1 MIHIFDNALLFKPST
16 GEWQSVS
23 FSVENGVVISVGA
36 RNQLA
41 GDVVTDLKGARVIPG
56 LIDAHVHIESTL
68 LVPREFGRAVLSHGV
83 TTAVAD
89 PHEIANACGC
99 AGIDFMI
106 RDADDAPNDIFF
118 MVPSCVPATPA
129 DIGGA
134 VVTADDLKK
143 YVGNPRVLGLG
154 EMMNFPG
161 VIHDDPEVLAKL
173 ELFDHV
179 DGHAP
184 GVTGEDLCKYISHG
198 IKTDHECTA
207 AEEAREKLRHGMYIF
222 LREGDA
228 AKDVAV
234 LSSVVTPFTV
244 SRCCFCTDDRH
255 VDSLVREGS
264 IDHCIRVAVASGMP
278 LELAL
283 RMATLSAAECFGL
296 HDRGLIA
303 PGRLADF
310 CVLADSPEFRV
321 VQVYKCGV
329 LASEISTPSASAAF
343 VSPKFDCRF
352 PTAADLTLPV
362 SGIARVIGLILGEIV
377 TQNIHA
383 PVGMDGVQKVVCVD
397 RYAGRGFSV
406 GLVKGFEI
414 HAGAIAASISHDA
427 HNIIAVGAT
436 DAEILA
442 AVHAVADAGGGMAVV
457 IGDEATVLPL
467 PIAGLMT
474 DEPVEVLL
482 ERFDALTSH
491 LNRTGTFPRA
501 FVHLS
506 FLSLTVTPHLKITP
520 RGLFD
525 VDAFVDVPLF
535 L

>member
-23 FSVENGVVISVGA
+23 FSVENGVVAMVGV
-36 RNQLA
+36 RNQLT
-41 GDVVTDLKGARVIPG
+41 GDKITDLKGARVVPG
-56 LIDAHVHIESTL
+56 LIDAHAHIESTL

-83 TTAVAD
+83 TTVIAD
-89 PHEIANACGC
+89 PHEIANVAGC

-106 RDADDAPNDIFF
+106 HDAEGAPSDIFF
-118 MVPSCVPATPA
+118 MAPSCVPATPA

-134 VVTADDLKK
+134 VITAADLKK
-143 YVGNPRVLGLG
+143 YVGSPRILGLG

-173 ELFDHV
+173 KLFDHV

-184 GVTGEDLCKYISHG
+184 GVTGADLCKYVSHG

-234 LSSVVTPFTV
+234 LSSVVTPLTV

-296 HDRGLIA
+296 TDRGLIA
-303 PGRLADF
+303 PGRIADF
-310 CVLADSPEFRV
+310 CVLADSDEFSIAA
-321 VQVYKCGV
+321 VYKRGV
-329 LASEISTPSASAAF
+329 LSSEILTPQASSAF

-352 PTAADLTLPV
+352 PIPADLILPT
-362 SGIARVIGLILGEIV
+362 SGVARVIGLILGEIV

-383 PVGMDGVQKVVCVD
+383 QVGADGVQKVVCVD
-397 RYAGRGFSV
+397 RYASRGFSV

-414 HAGAIAASISHDA
+414 QTGAIAASISHDA

-436 DAEILA
+436 DEEILA
-442 AVHAVADAGGGMAVV
+442 AIHAVADAGGGMAVV
-457 IGDEATVLPL
+457 TGDEATVLPL

-474 DEPVEVLL
+474 AEPVEVLL
-482 ERFDALTSH
+482 EKLDALTSH
-491 LNRTGTFPRA
+491 LTHTGTFPRA
-501 FVHLS
+501 FAHLS
-506 FLSLTVTPHLKITP
+506 FLSLTVAPHLKITP

-525 VDAFVDVPLF
+525 VDAFRDVSLF